1 MFAHR
6 SVSEHSMN
14 IETQIAKLGSG
25 PLTEVGLREHVWPL
39 FSRAMAGDKAR
50 NEIYL
55 ANHSLGR
62 PLDQMALDVN
72 EGIEAWYSQ
81 MDGAWGQDA
90 WLGEMNS
97 YRSQVARLIG
107 INDPTA
113 VVPKTSAG
121 QGLRAV
127 LNALPQDGKSRPV
140 RVLATCGEFDSIDII
155 LKTYAKKGRAEMEW
169 IPMQADASNSQN
181 ILSTIKQGLDLVV
194 ISMVVFAT
202 GEVISCLD
210 EIIRKSHAAGALV
223 LLDAYH
229 SAGIIPVNMTRL
241 DADFMIGGCYK
252 YTRGGPG
259 ACWLAINPKHL
270 GSELRTLDTGWFAK
284 KDPFG
289 YERLDEPILSE
300 SGDAWLEST
309 APVLTYYQ
317 ARSGLAL
324 TLAIGVERLREY
336 NLIQQKLLRKAFAK
350 NGVEFVDPQ
359 NPEERGAFTLV
370 PSRDSLR
377 LVSALKRAGIN
388 TDSRGGFVRFGPDIL
403 NSAVELVEAARIT
416 GETIRSDETRKAD
429 GMQMPPSLLGGSLP
443 QL

>member
-1 MFAHR
+1 
-6 SVSEHSMN
+6 MN
-14 IETQIAKLGSG
+14 IEAQVVKLGTG
-25 PLTEVGLREHVWPL
+25 PLTEAGLREHVWPL

-72 EGIEAWYSQ
+72 EGIDAWYSL
-81 MDGAWGQDA
+81 MDGVWGQDA
-90 WLGEMNS
+90 WWGEVNS

-127 LNALPQDGKSRPV
+127 LNALPQDGTTRPV
-140 RVLATCGEFDSIDII
+140 RVLATRAEFDSIDFI
-155 LKTYAKKGRAEMEW
+155 LKTYAKKGRAEIEW
-169 IPMQADASNSQN
+169 VPMQVDGSNSQN
-181 ILSTIKQGLDLVV
+181 ILNAIKPGFDLVV

-210 EIIRKSHAAGALV
+210 EIVRKAHAVGALV
-223 LLDAYH
+223 MLDTYH
-229 SAGIIPVNMTRL
+229 TAAIIPINMTRL

-252 YTRGGPG
+252 YARGGPG
-259 ACWLAINPKHL
+259 ACWLAVHPNHL

-284 KDPFG
+284 KNPFG

-309 APVLTYYQ
+309 PPVLTYYQ

-324 TLAIGVERLREY
+324 TLAIGVDRLREY
-336 NLIQQKLLRKAFAK
+336 NLVQQKMLRESFAE
-350 NGVEFVDPQ
+350 NGVEFVDPP
-359 NPEERGAFTLV
+359 NPAERGAFTLV
-370 PSRDSLR
+370 PSQDAHA
-377 LVSALKRAGIN
+377 LVSALKLAGIN
-388 TDSRGGFVRFGPDIL
+388 TDARGGFVRFGPDIL
-403 NSAVELVEAARIT
+403 NSEAELVEAARIT
-416 GETIRSDETRKAD
+416 GETIRSDPTSRASI
-429 GMQMPPSLLGGSLP
+429 QMPPSLLGGSLP
-443 QL
+443 LL

>member
-1 MFAHR
+1 
-6 SVSEHSMN
+6 MN
-14 IETQIAKLGSG
+14 IETQIAKLGPG

-90 WLGEMNS
+90 WWGEMNS

-127 LNALPQDGKSRPV
+127 LNALPQDGTTRPV
-140 RVLATCGEFDSIDII
+140 RVLATRVEFDSIDFI
-155 LKTYAKKGRAEMEW
+155 LKTYAKKGRAEIEW
-169 IPMQADASNSQN
+169 VPMQVDASNSRN
-181 ILSTIKQGLDLVV
+181 ILRAIKPSLDLVV

-210 EIIRKSHAAGALV
+210 EIIRKAHAAGALV

-229 SAGIIPVNMTRL
+229 TAGIIPVNMARL

-259 ACWLAINPKHL
+259 ACWLAINPKYL

-284 KDPFG
+284 QDPFG

-309 APVLTYYQ
+309 PPVLTYYQ

-336 NLIQQKLLRKAFAK
+336 NLLQQNLLRKAFAE
-350 NGVEFVDPQ
+350 NGVEFMDPR
-359 NPEERGAFTLV
+359 NPEQHGAFTLV
-370 PSRDSLR
+370 PSRDSFG
-377 LVSALKRAGIN
+377 LVAALKLARIN
-388 TDSRGGFVRFGPDIL
+388 TDARGGFVRFGPDIL

-443 QL
+443 